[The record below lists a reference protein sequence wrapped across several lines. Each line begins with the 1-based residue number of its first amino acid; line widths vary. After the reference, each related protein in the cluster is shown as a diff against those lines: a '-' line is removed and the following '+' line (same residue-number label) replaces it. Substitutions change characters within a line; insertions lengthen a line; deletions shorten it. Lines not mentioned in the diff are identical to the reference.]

1 MRIGWRGFEF
11 DDHSFERLNGEVLL
25 GVPEA
30 IEVGNLSRLLR
41 NFSRRLARG
50 GEALM
55 RGSQED
61 DQRLGLFVER
71 HAFVWAESKA
81 QDSNP
86 AILDFK
92 VVIVRRDMNWVLRGC
107 LCGKKYR
114 EQTQP

>member
-1 MRIGWRGFEF
+1 VRIGLRGFEF
-11 DDHSFERLNGEVLL
+11 DDHSFERLIGEVLL

-41 NFSRRLARG
+41 NFSRGLARG

-55 RGSQED
+55 CGSQED
-61 DQRLGLFVER
+61 HHRLGLFVKE
-71 HAFVWAESKA
+71 HAFVRAESKA

-86 AILDFK
+86 AILDFQ
-92 VVIVRRDMNWVLRGC
+92 VVIVRRDVNGVLRGC
-107 LCGKKYR
+107 LCGKKDR